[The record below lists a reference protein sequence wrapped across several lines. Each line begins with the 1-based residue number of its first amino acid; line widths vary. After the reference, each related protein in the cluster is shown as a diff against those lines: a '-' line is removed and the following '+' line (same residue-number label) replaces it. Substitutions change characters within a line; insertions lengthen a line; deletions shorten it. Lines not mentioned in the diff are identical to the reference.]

1 MKLSITDMFDI
12 SNFYPHEVI
21 QSSLDDWFNFNLE
34 VLKLSHNGITTEID
48 MDETFP
54 DCSRKQ
60 AYNHFKYFVLD

>member
-34 VLKLSHNGITTEID
+34 VLKLSHNGITT
-48 MDETFP
+48 
-54 DCSRKQ
+54 
-60 AYNHFKYFVLD
+60 